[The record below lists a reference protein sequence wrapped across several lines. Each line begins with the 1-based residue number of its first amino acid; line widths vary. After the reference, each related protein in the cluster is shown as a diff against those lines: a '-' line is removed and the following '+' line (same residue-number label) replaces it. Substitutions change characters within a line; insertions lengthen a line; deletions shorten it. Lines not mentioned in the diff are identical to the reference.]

1 MSTSPITERADPAD
15 SSYVELFRRAL
26 LIRMVEER
34 IIDLYPHDKIQSPVH
49 LSIGQEAV
57 AVGVCA
63 ALAPDDWVFCS
74 YRSHAFFLAKG
85 GDPKAMFAELY
96 GKSTGGAGGKA
107 GSMHLTAPEVG
118 LMGSSAVVA
127 STIPHAVGAAYAS
140 KLNGDGRIH
149 VAVFGDG
156 ATEEG
161 VYHESMNFAALHRL
175 PVLFVCEN
183 NGFAVHSRPEAR
195 QSYRIGEHARSYG
208 LPVHRVEAGYDFVRV
223 LEGVAPMVG
232 ALRNGDGPQFVEI
245 STCRY
250 KEHVGPNDDFDA
262 GYRSVDEIA
271 AWRERD
277 PLIVDRATAQRLR
290 PSIEQEIDAAVA
302 HAEQSPWPG
311 RPELLSDMDSP
322 VAYPPTPLPLSLI
335 GDVGGR
341 ETMTYRDA
349 LFTTM
354 HGAMV
359 ESPSTIILGQG
370 VDDHKGTFGSTLG
383 LHEEFGAD
391 RVFDT
396 PLAEE
401 AVAGISLGAALN
413 GLYPIQTHIRSD
425 FMILATNQIINLMAK
440 YRYMFGGRYE
450 VPLLIRAVVGRS
462 WGQGA
467 QHSQSLQSLFAH
479 IPGLVVFMP
488 ANAQSILETYP
499 FVTGAYRGPVIS
511 LEHRL
516 LYDLDFEIDNE
527 ALAVPKMPLTSR
539 KMREGKDV
547 TIVATSIMVLEAQ
560 RAAQHLADAGIECD
574 VIDMHCV
581 SHPDHAMIL
590 ESIAKT
596 GKLLVADTSW
606 LSYGVAAEVARI
618 VLRRDPG
625 LLKAPMAALGM
636 QPVPCPTAKTLED
649 MYYPNLADFVDAVA
663 KLVTGRDDHR
673 VTLPNEQSMAD
684 VYKRF
689 RGPF

>member
-1 MSTSPITERADPAD
+1 MCPTSDIHTDQTTP
-15 SSYVELFRRAL
+15 SYDELFERAL
-26 LIRMVEER
+26 LIRQAEER
-34 IIDLYPHDKIQSPVH
+34 IIALYPDDKVQSPVH

-85 GDPKAMFAELY
+85 GDLNAMFAELY
-96 GKSTGGAGGKA
+96 GKATGGAGGKA

-140 KLNGDGRIH
+140 KLNGDGRVH

-161 VYHESMNFAALHRL
+161 VYHESMNFAALHKL

-195 QSYRIGEHARSYG
+195 QAYGIGEHARAYG
-208 LPVHRVEAGYDFVRV
+208 IAVHKIDAGYDFQQVHD
-223 LEGVAPMVG
+223 GVAPLVE
-232 ALRNGDGPQFVEI
+232 ALRRGDGPQFVEI
-245 STCRY
+245 ATCRY

-262 GYRSVDEIA
+262 GYRSIDEISE
-271 AWRERD
+271 WRKRD
-277 PLIVDRATAQRLR
+277 PLLIDRETVERLQ
-290 PSIEQEIDAAVA
+290 PSVERDIDAAVA

-311 RPELLSDMDSP
+311 RDALLTDIDDPADYAAAS
-322 VAYPPTPLPLSLI
+322 TPQWI
-335 GDVGGR
+335 ARATDGR
-341 ETMTYRDA
+341 KTMSYRDA

-354 HGAMV
+354 HGAMADN
-359 ESPSTIILGQG
+359 PLTIILGQG

-383 LHEEFGAD
+383 LHEEFGAA

-401 AVAGISLGAALN
+401 AIAGISLGASLGGA
-413 GLYPIQTHIRSD
+413 YPIQTHIRSD
-425 FMILATNQIINLMAK
+425 FMILATNQIVNLMAK
-440 YRYMFGGRYE
+440 YRYMFGGRYQ

-467 QHSQSLQSLFAH
+467 QHSQSLQSMFAH

-488 ANAQSILETYP
+488 ATAQSILETYP
-499 FVTGAYRGPVIS
+499 FVTGEYQGPVIS

-516 LYDLDFEIDNE
+516 LYDLDFELDSD
-527 ALAVPKMPLTSR
+527 ALAAPKMPLTSR
-539 KMREGKDV
+539 KIREGKDV

-560 RAAQHLADAGIECD
+560 RAARHLAEFGIECD

-581 SHPDHAMIL
+581 SHPDTDMIL
-590 ESIAKT
+590 SSVAKT

-606 LSYGVAAEVARI
+606 LNYGVTAEVARI
-618 VLRRDPG
+618 IVSQDPG
-625 LLKAPMAALGM
+625 LLRAPMKALGM

-649 MYYPNLADFVDAVA
+649 MYYPNLGDFVDAVA
-663 KLVTGRDDHR
+663 TLATGRNDHG
-673 VTLPNEQSMAD
+673 VTLPDERSMAD

-689 RGPF
+689 KGPF